1 MKGNE
6 RMKKVLAVLLAM
18 MLIMTGFTACGSN
31 EENDQE
37 APDTNLEQDAENA
50 DADADADAEDVDADT
65 DAEDADKDA
74 EDDADKNEDADAD
87 KEETAKKDDKKEETT
102 SNNTQTSTSSKPSSS
117 KPSSSKPSSSTTN
130 KNDSNKTD
138 KTDKN
143 NKKDD
148 KKEESKPSSGSAS
161 VSGTPAEIIDKI
173 YAKFPVEE
181 LPLTTIE
188 VDINDEFAFNRY
200 TGLSSPDKVS
210 AVAASES
217 MMGAQAYSLVVV
229 KVKDAKDAKDVA
241 KEMKNGIDPRK
252 WVCVEADDLKVAAAG
267 DVVVLMMVSSEHS
280 DVATAKDIINAF
292 KKVAGSL
299 DVSL

>member
-1 MKGNE
+1 
-6 RMKKVLAVLLAM
+6 MKKVLAVLLAM

-117 KPSSSKPSSSTTN
+117 KPSSSKPSSSTTNKTDSN

>member
-1 MKGNE
+1 
-6 RMKKVLAVLLAM
+6 MKKVLAVLLAM

-31 EENDQE
+31 EENDLE
-37 APDTNLEQDAENA
+37 APDTNLEQDTENT
-50 DADADADAEDVDADT
+50 DADADAEAEDEDKDAEADKDAEDA
-65 DAEDADKDA
+65 DAEDADK
-74 EDDADKNEDADAD
+74 
-87 KEETAKKDDKKEETT
+87 KDDEKKENT

-130 KNDSNKTD
+130 KTDSNKTDSNKTD

-143 NKKDD
+143 NKEDD
-148 KKEESKPSSGSAS
+148 KKDESKPSSGSAS

-173 YAKFPVEE
+173 YVKFPVEE

-200 TGLSSPDKVS
+200 TGLSSPDRVS

-229 KVKDAKDAKDVA
+229 KVKDAKDAKNVA

>member
-1 MKGNE
+1 
-6 RMKKVLAVLLAM
+6 MKKVLAVLLAM

-31 EENDQE
+31 VENDLE
-37 APDTNLEQDAENA
+37 APDTNLEQDAENTDT
-50 DADADADAEDVDADT
+50 DADADADAEDS
-65 DAEDADKDA
+65 DKDA
-74 EDDADKNEDADAD
+74 EDDADAEDADAD
-87 KEETAKKDDKKEETT
+87 KDEEADAEAAKKDDKKEETT
-102 SNNTQTSTSSKPSSS
+102 SSSKPSSS

-130 KNDSNKTD
+130 KTDNNKNNNN

-148 KKEESKPSSGSAS
+148 KKDESKPSSGSAS

-200 TGLSSPDKVS
+200 TGLSNPDKVS

-241 KEMKNGIDPRK
+241 NEMKSGIDPRK

>member
-1 MKGNE
+1 
-6 RMKKVLAVLLAM
+6 MKKVLAVLLAM

-31 EENDQE
+31 EENDLE

-50 DADADADAEDVDADT
+50 GTDADADADADTDAEGDEDA
-65 DAEDADKDA
+65 DAEDADKD
-74 EDDADKNEDADAD
+74 EDADAED
-87 KEETAKKDDKKEETT
+87 AKKDDEKEENK
-102 SNNTQTSTSSKPSSS
+102 SENTQTSTSNKPSSS

-130 KNDSNKTD
+130 KSDSNKTD

-148 KKEESKPSSGSAS
+148 KKDESKPSSGSAS

-229 KVKDAKDAKDVA
+229 KVKDAKDAKDIA
-241 KEMKNGIDPRK
+241 NEMKNGIDPRK

>member
-1 MKGNE
+1 
-6 RMKKVLAVLLAM
+6 MKKVLAVLLAM

-31 EENDQE
+31 EENDLE

-50 DADADADAEDVDADT
+50 GTDADAEGDEDT
-65 DAEDADKDA
+65 DAEDADKD
-74 EDDADKNEDADAD
+74 EDADAED
-87 KEETAKKDDKKEETT
+87 AKKEDEKEENKSE
-102 SNNTQTSTSSKPSSS
+102 NTQTSTSSKPSSS

-130 KNDSNKTD
+130 KTDNKTD
-138 KTDKN
+138 KTDKTDKT

-148 KKEESKPSSGSAS
+148 KKDESKPSSGSAS

-229 KVKDAKDAKDVA
+229 KVKDAKDAKDIA
-241 KEMKNGIDPRK
+241 NEMKNGIDPRK

>member
-1 MKGNE
+1 
-6 RMKKVLAVLLAM
+6 MKKVLAVLLAM

-31 EENDQE
+31 EENDLE

-50 DADADADAEDVDADT
+50 GADADANTDAEGDADADAEDADKDEDA
-65 DAEDADKDA
+65 DAEDA
-74 EDDADKNEDADAD
+74 
-87 KEETAKKDDKKEETT
+87 KKDDEKEENK
-102 SNNTQTSTSSKPSSS
+102 SENTQTSTSSKPSSS
-117 KPSSSKPSSSTTN
+117 KPSSSKPSSSTTS
-130 KNDSNKTD
+130 KTDSNKTDKTD

-148 KKEESKPSSGSAS
+148 KKDESKPSSGSAS

-229 KVKDAKDAKDVA
+229 KVKDAKDAKDIA
-241 KEMKNGIDPRK
+241 NEMKSGIDPRK

>member
-1 MKGNE
+1 MKGKE

-31 EENDQE
+31 EENDLE

-50 DADADADAEDVDADT
+50 GADADANTDAEGDADADAEDADKDEDA
-65 DAEDADKDA
+65 DAEDA
-74 EDDADKNEDADAD
+74 
-87 KEETAKKDDKKEETT
+87 KKDDEKEENK
-102 SNNTQTSTSSKPSSS
+102 SENTQTSTSSKPSSS
-117 KPSSSKPSSSTTN
+117 KPSSSKPSSSTTS
-130 KNDSNKTD
+130 KTDSNKTDKTD

-148 KKEESKPSSGSAS
+148 KKDESKPSSGSAS

-229 KVKDAKDAKDVA
+229 KVKDAKDAKDIA
-241 KEMKNGIDPRK
+241 NEMKSGIDPRK

>member
-1 MKGNE
+1 
-6 RMKKVLAVLLAM
+6 MKKVLAVLLAM

-31 EENDQE
+31 EENDLE

-50 DADADADAEDVDADT
+50 GTDADADADADTDAEGDEDA
-65 DAEDADKDA
+65 DAEDADKA
-74 EDDADKNEDADAD
+74 EDADAED
-87 KEETAKKDDKKEETT
+87 AKKDDEKEENK
-102 SNNTQTSTSSKPSSS
+102 SENTQTSTSSKPSSS

-130 KNDSNKTD
+130 KSDSNKTDKTD

-148 KKEESKPSSGSAS
+148 KKDESKPSSGSAS

-229 KVKDAKDAKDVA
+229 KVKDAKDAKDIA
-241 KEMKNGIDPRK
+241 NEMKNGIDPRK

>member
-1 MKGNE
+1 
-6 RMKKVLAVLLAM
+6 MKKVLAVLLAM

-31 EENDQE
+31 EENDLE

-50 DADADADAEDVDADT
+50 GTDADADTDADT
-65 DAEDADKDA
+65 DAEGDEDADAEDADKD
-74 EDDADKNEDADAD
+74 EDADAED
-87 KEETAKKDDKKEETT
+87 AKKDDEKEENK
-102 SNNTQTSTSSKPSSS
+102 SENTQTSTSSKPSSS

-130 KNDSNKTD
+130 KSDSNKTD

-148 KKEESKPSSGSAS
+148 KKDESKPSSGSAS

-229 KVKDAKDAKDVA
+229 KVKDAKDAKDIA
-241 KEMKNGIDPRK
+241 NEMKNGIDPRK

>member
-1 MKGNE
+1 
-6 RMKKVLAVLLAM
+6 MKKVLAVLLAM

-31 EENDQE
+31 EENDLE
-37 APDTNLEQDAENA
+37 APDTNLEQDAENT
-50 DADADADAEDVDADT
+50 DADT
-65 DAEDADKDA
+65 DAEAEDEDKDAEADKDA
-74 EDDADKNEDADAD
+74 EDADAD
-87 KEETAKKDDKKEETT
+87 KDEDSDAEDAD
-102 SNNTQTSTSSKPSSS
+102 NTQTSTSSKPSAS
-117 KPSSSKPSSSTTN
+117 KPSSSKPSSSTA
-130 KNDSNKTD
+130 NKTD
-138 KTDKN
+138 SNKTDKN

-148 KKEESKPSSGSAS
+148 KKDESKPSSGSAS

-217 MMGAQAYSLVVV
+217 MMGSQAYSLVVV

-252 WVCVEADDLKVAAAG
+252 WVCVEADDLKVAATG

>member
-1 MKGNE
+1 
-6 RMKKVLAVLLAM
+6 MKKVLAVLLAM

-31 EENDQE
+31 EENDLE

-50 DADADADAEDVDADT
+50 GTDADADDYADTDAEGDEDA
-65 DAEDADKDA
+65 DAEDADKD
-74 EDDADKNEDADAD
+74 EDADAED
-87 KEETAKKDDKKEETT
+87 AKKDDEKEENK
-102 SNNTQTSTSSKPSSS
+102 SDNTQTSTSSKPSSS

-130 KNDSNKTD
+130 KTDSNKTDKTD

-148 KKEESKPSSGSAS
+148 KKDESKPSSGSAS

-229 KVKDAKDAKDVA
+229 KVKDAKDAKDIA
-241 KEMKNGIDPRK
+241 NEMKNGIDPRK